1 MSQDATSPDNAAPE
15 EALVAKAGEQ
25 PASTVDGQRTDYEYL
40 ILGAGPSG
48 LQLGYYFEREGRD
61 YQIIEG
67 GKSAGTFFDNYPR
80 HRTLISINK
89 VYTGTDDPELRL
101 RHDWNSL
108 LTDDYSHLFKD
119 YSRKYFPDAE
129 SIVQYL
135 ADFADKF
142 QLNIRYNTRVHLISK
157 TSNGYQLKDEN
168 GKTLTCRRL
177 VIATGVS
184 KPFIPD
190 IPGIEL
196 TEQYERVSV
205 DPEDFIDQRV
215 LIVGKGNSA
224 FETADNLL
232 GTTAVIHL
240 VSPYPIDFAWKTHF
254 VGDLRAVNNNI
265 LDSYQLKSQNAIL
278 DAETLGI
285 RKCDDGTY
293 KAKFRYK
300 HAEGEVEELTYD
312 RVLCCTGFRFD
323 GSIFA
328 EDTQPE
334 LTIFDKF
341 PNLTCEWE
349 SVNQPGMYFVGTLMQ
364 MRDYKK
370 TTSGFI
376 HGFRYN
382 VQAFSKL
389 LSEKYHETEWP
400 FSEHPFDSTVLTK
413 RLLDRINGSS
423 ALWQQQS
430 FLGDVIVVQDS
441 GDIRYYEGMPVA
453 YLQKHFVDND
463 KRCFVLTL
471 EFGASAHDEDPF
483 KVNRIRRDNVA
494 KAAASTFLHPAI
506 REYENG
512 AKVSEHHVI
521 EDLEAVWK
529 EPEHIEPLT
538 QYLEKRIHSTDNR
551 VAWE

>member
-1 MSQDATSPDNAAPE
+1 MTQENSPENIE
-15 EALVAKAGEQ
+15 
-25 PASTVDGQRTDYEYL
+25 ASTTSAPKASKPKVDFEYL
-40 ILGAGPSG
+40 ILGAGPAG
-48 LQLGYYFEREGRD
+48 LQLAYYFERDGRD
-61 YQIIEG
+61 YQILEG
-67 GKSAGTFFDNYPR
+67 GSSAGAFFHEYPR
-80 HRTLISINK
+80 HRKLISINK
-89 VYTGTDDPELRL
+89 VYTGTSDPELRL

-119 YSRKYFPDAE
+119 YSKEYFPPAE
-129 SIVQYL
+129 SIVRYL
-135 ADFADKF
+135 EDYAKKF
-142 QLNIRYNTRVHLISK
+142 DLKIRYDTRIANVSK
-157 TSNGYQLKDEN
+157 TANGYALTDTSGNQF
-168 GKTLTCRRL
+168 TCRRL
-177 VIATGVS
+177 IVATGVS
-184 KPFIPD
+184 KPFIPE

-196 TEQYERVSV
+196 AEQYETVSV

-232 GTTAVIHL
+232 ATTATIHL

-278 DAETLGI
+278 DADTLGI
-285 RKCDDGTY
+285 RKLEDGTFA
-293 KAKFRYK
+293 AKFRYK
-300 HAEGEVEELTYD
+300 HAEDEEEELIYD

-323 GSIFA
+323 ASIFDDKA
-328 EDTQPE
+328 TPE

-349 SVNQPGMYFVGTLMQ
+349 STNLPGMFFVGTLMQ

-389 LSEKYHETEWP
+389 LSEKYHDQEWP
-400 FSEHPFDSTVLTK
+400 YTEHPFDSDILTE
-413 RLLDRINGSS
+413 RLLQRTNGCS

-430 FLGDVIVVQDS
+430 FLADAIVVQAD
-441 GDIRYYEGMPVA
+441 GTVRYYEGMPVA
-453 YLQKHFVDND
+453 YLQKQFVDND

-471 EFGASAHDEDPF
+471 EFGTSPHDVDPF
-483 KVNRIRRDNVA
+483 KVSRIRRDNVA
-494 KAAASTFLHPAI
+494 KAASSTFLHPAI

-512 AKVSEHHVI
+512 ATVSEHHII

-529 EPEHIEPLT
+529 EPEHIDPLT
-538 QYLEKRIHSTDNR
+538 NYLEQRIHSTDNR

>member
-1 MSQDATSPDNAAPE
+1 MTQDNSESTSPAQDSVSPSTAA
-15 EALVAKAGEQ
+15 K
-25 PASTVDGQRTDYEYL
+25 TDFEYL
-40 ILGAGPSG
+40 ILGAGPAG
-48 LQLGYYFEREGRD
+48 LQLAYYFEREGRD
-61 YQIIEG
+61 YQILEG
-67 GKSAGTFFDNYPR
+67 GAASGTFFREYPR
-80 HRTLISINK
+80 HRMLISINK
-89 VYTGTDDPELRL
+89 VYTGTDDPELKL

-119 YSRKYFPDAE
+119 YSRDYFPPADA
-129 SIVQYL
+129 IVDYL
-135 ADFADKF
+135 EDFAQKF
-142 QLNIRYNTRVHLISK
+142 DLKIRCDTRIETVK
-157 TSNGYQLKDEN
+157 RTPNGYALIDQAGNKF
-168 GKTLTCRRL
+168 TCRRL
-177 VIATGVS
+177 VVATGVS
-184 KPFIPD
+184 KPFIPE

-196 TEQYERVSV
+196 AEQYETVSV

-232 GTTAVIHL
+232 ATASTIHL

-278 DAETLGI
+278 DADTLGI
-285 RKCDDGTY
+285 RKLEDGKY
-293 KAKFRYK
+293 AAKFRYK
-300 HAEGEVEELTYD
+300 HAEGEEEELLYD

-323 GSIFA
+323 ASIFD
-328 EDTQPE
+328 EETTPE

-349 SVNQPGMYFVGTLMQ
+349 SVNQSDMFFIGTLMQ

-389 LSEKYHETEWP
+389 LSEKYHDQEWP
-400 FSEHPFDSTVLTK
+400 NSEHPFDSKILTE
-413 RLLDRINGSS
+413 RLLQRINGCS

-430 FLGDVIVVQDS
+430 FLGDVLVVQDDGS
-441 GDIRYYEGMPVA
+441 IRYYEGMPVA
-453 YLQKHFVDND
+453 YLQKQFIDKD

-471 EFGASAHDEDPF
+471 EFGTSPHDVDPF
-483 KVNRIRRDNVA
+483 KVHRIRRDNVA
-494 KAAASTFLHPAI
+494 KAASSTFLHPAI

-512 AKVSEHHVI
+512 AKVSEHHII

-529 EPEHIEPLT
+529 EAEHIVPLT
-538 QYLEKRIHSTDNR
+538 NYLEQRIHSTDNR